1 MTKPD
6 WITVSPSS
14 HIGEGRLNIT
24 FAENTSTTPRSGA
37 IIVKTASGLTDVI
50 QVRQEGKVA
59 NSIQGAE
66 IFCSVGIASS
76 LLPNKVTD
84 ITICVQLRLSNGTKV
99 EAGRTTLTKGG
110 SSFLVGYLYL
120 DSEKVSIE
128 GEADIVA
135 ISVSCIP
142 GTAAS
147 TAANLSY
154 FIGNVVQAPD
164 PILFGIQ
171 GSSAT
176 YSARF
181 VQSTGDIW
189 SFELDQIIPI
199 TGDTTLVY
207 KGGADNLPLV
217 EITRL
222 GY

>member
-1 MTKPD
+1 MAKPS
-6 WITVSPSS
+6 WITLSKLSGTGNDTVIITAEKNVST
-14 HIGEGRLNIT
+14 I
-24 FAENTSTTPRSGA
+24 PRSGVV
-37 IIVKTASGLTDVI
+37 IVKTASGLIDAI
-50 QVRQEGKVA
+50 QVEQEGKVA
-59 NSIQGAE
+59 NSIQGAG

-76 LLPNKVTD
+76 LLLNTVTD
-84 ITICVQLRLSNGTKV
+84 ITMCVQLRLSNGTKV
-99 EAGRTTLTKGG
+99 EAGRTTLSKGG
-110 SSFLVGYLYL
+110 SSYLTGFLYL

-128 GEADIVA
+128 GEANIVA

-147 TAANLSY
+147 TAGNFSH
-154 FIGNVVQAPD
+154 FIGNVIQAPG
-164 PILFGIQ
+164 PLNFGIE

-176 YSARF
+176 YSVRF

-189 SFELDQIIPI
+189 SFELDQTIPI

-207 KGGADNLPLV
+207 KGEADNLPFV

>member
-1 MTKPD
+1 MAIPS
-6 WITVSPSS
+6 WITVNPLTGSGNKTVS
-14 HIGEGRLNIT
+14 IT
-24 FAENTSTTPRSGA
+24 AEKNVSTIPRSGVV
-37 IIVKTASGLTDVI
+37 IVKTAGGLTDVI

-59 NSIQGAE
+59 NSIQGAG
-66 IFCSVGIASS
+66 IFCTVGIASS
-76 LLPNKVTD
+76 LLPNTVTD
-84 ITICVQLRLSNGTKV
+84 ITMCVQLRLSNGTKV
-99 EAGRTTLTKGG
+99 EAGRTTLSKGG
-110 SSFLVGYLYL
+110 SSFLTGYLYL

-128 GEADIVA
+128 GEANIVA

-147 TAANLSY
+147 TAGNFSH
-154 FIGNVVQAPD
+154 FIGNVRQAPD
-164 PILFGIQ
+164 PLNFGIE

-176 YSARF
+176 YSVRF

-207 KGGADNLPLV
+207 KGGADNLPAV
-217 EITRL
+217 EITWL

>member
-1 MTKPD
+1 M
-6 WITVSPSS
+6 
-14 HIGEGRLNIT
+14 
-24 FAENTSTTPRSGA
+24 
-37 IIVKTASGLTDVI
+37 
-50 QVRQEGKVA
+50 
-59 NSIQGAE
+59 
-66 IFCSVGIASS
+66 
-76 LLPNKVTD
+76 
-84 ITICVQLRLSNGTKV
+84 CVQLRLSNGTKV
-99 EAGRTTLTKGG
+99 EAGRTTLSKGG
-110 SSFLVGYLYL
+110 SSFLTGYLYL

-128 GEADIVA
+128 GKANIVA

-147 TAANLSY
+147 TAGNFSH

-164 PILFGIQ
+164 PLNFGIE

-176 YSARF
+176 YSTRF

-207 KGGADNLPLV
+207 KGGADNLPAV

>member
-1 MTKPD
+1 MAKPS
-6 WITVSPSS
+6 WITLSKLSGTGNDTV
-14 HIGEGRLNIT
+14 IIT
-24 FAENTSTTPRSGA
+24 AEKNTSTIPRSGVV
-37 IIVKTASGLTDVI
+37 IVKTAGGLIDVI
-50 QVRQEGKVA
+50 QVRQEGKVL
-59 NSIQGAE
+59 NHLKGSG
-66 IFCSVGIASS
+66 IFCGVGIASS
-76 LLPNKVTD
+76 LLPNTVTD
-84 ITICVQLRLSNGTKV
+84 ITMCVQLRLSNGTKV
-99 EAGRTTLTKGG
+99 EAGRTTLSKGG
-110 SSFLVGYLYL
+110 SSFLTGYLYL

-128 GEADIVA
+128 GEANIVA

-147 TAANLSY
+147 TAGNVSY
-154 FIGNVVQAPD
+154 FIGNVIQAPD
-164 PILFGIQ
+164 PLNFGIE

>member
-1 MTKPD
+1 MAKPS
-6 WITVSPSS
+6 WITLSKLSGTGNDTVIITAEKNVST
-14 HIGEGRLNIT
+14 I
-24 FAENTSTTPRSGA
+24 PRSGVV
-37 IIVKTASGLTDVI
+37 IVKTAGGLIDVI
-50 QVRQEGKVA
+50 QVEQEGKVA
-59 NSIQGAE
+59 NSIQGAG

-76 LLPNKVTD
+76 LLPNTVTD
-84 ITICVQLRLSNGTKV
+84 ITMCVQLRLSNGTKV
-99 EAGRTTLTKGG
+99 EAGRTTLSKGG
-110 SSFLVGYLYL
+110 SSFLTGFLYL

-128 GEADIVA
+128 GEANIVA

-147 TAANLSY
+147 TAGNVSH
-154 FIGNVVQAPD
+154 FIGNVIQAPD
-164 PILFGIQ
+164 PLNFGIE

-189 SFELDQIIPI
+189 SFELDSIIPI